1 MRKLSLPSCAE
12 GIEVWRL
19 DLNLASPLI
28 DADWATLNED
38 EKLRA
43 TKFFRHEDRVRH
55 VAVRGA
61 LRRLLGDRLEM
72 QPEQLI
78 FETNRY
84 GKPRLHVDAGIE
96 FNVSHS
102 GSFAL
107 IAISSKGAV
116 GVDIEQYNPNLDVA
130 GLVDQVLSS
139 NERVTAI
146 GAHEFFEL
154 WVLKES
160 ALKALGLGISENL
173 QGLSIG
179 AASNAGEY
187 TMHLPNAEGGAIHA
201 CKLDAPEGYRAALAW
216 LVAPTQK
223 KSSLLH

>member
-1 MRKLSLPSCAE
+1 MRKLNLPPCAE

-19 DLNLASPLI
+19 DLNLASSLT
-28 DADWATLNED
+28 DADWAALNED

-43 TKFFRHEDRVRH
+43 TKFFRHEDRVRR

-72 QPEQLI
+72 QPEKLI
-78 FETNRY
+78 FETNHY
-84 GKPRLHVDAGIE
+84 GKPRLRGDVGIE

-107 IAISSKGAV
+107 IALSSKGAV

-130 GLVDQVLSS
+130 GLVDQVLSP

-146 GAHEFFEL
+146 GAHEFFDL

-179 AASNAGEY
+179 AASNGGEY
-187 TMHLPNAEGGAIHA
+187 TIHLPNAERGAIHA

-216 LVAPTQK
+216 LAAPTQK